1 MILLMYLCIS
11 FTFQVVTSRNLFISQ
26 NMSYGV
32 IRADLFTEIKLFCA
46 AAKRRATDI
55 LK

>member
-1 MILLMYLCIS
+1 MILFMYLCIS
-11 FTFQVVTSRNLFISQ
+11 FTFQVPYRNLFISQ
-26 NMSYGV
+26 NVSSGV